1 MVVFSHNPAAA
12 DDPETGKYIGS
23 IYQSSENSIMNLG
36 HGRAG
41 HLPDYSY
48 IRYAYLPAWADY
60 REIIK
65 DNPADYFSAFSQ
77 MVYALKYLRGLEP
90 EFRTETYDA
99 ESVSPYAG
107 EIREII
113 EKRQLDASE
122 DWKALGQRL
131 TGGTIPDFDMDAH
144 RSEYEDATD
153 KESTF
158 LGRFFSAAIRQK
170 RMVTTRIMESGNH
183 LAGKKL
189 RDGRK
194 GGGAL

>member
-1 MVVFSHNPAAA
+1 MLPMYFPVS
-12 DDPETGKYIGS
+12 GKYIGS

-65 DNPADYFSAFSQ
+65 DNTADYFCAFSQ
-77 MVYALKYLRGLEP
+77 MVYVLKYLRGLEP
-90 EFRTETYDA
+90 EFKTGTYDT

-113 EKRQLDASE
+113 AKRQLDASE

-131 TGGTIPDFDMDAH
+131 TGEPIPDFDMDAH
-144 RSEYEDATD
+144 RSEYEDAAD

-158 LGRFFSAAIRQK
+158 LGRFFAAAMRQK
-170 RMVTTRIMESGNH
+170 HMVTTRIMESGNR
-183 LAGKKL
+183 LAGRRL
-189 RDGRK
+189 RGGRK